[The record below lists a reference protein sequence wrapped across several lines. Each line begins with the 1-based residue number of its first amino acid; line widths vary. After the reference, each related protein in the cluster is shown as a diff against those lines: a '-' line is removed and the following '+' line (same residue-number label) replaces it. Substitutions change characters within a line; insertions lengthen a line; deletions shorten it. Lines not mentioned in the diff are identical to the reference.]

1 MRKEEAKRIKI
12 GDVLY
17 FSNKKSRNY
26 GLSGKV
32 VDIARSERRTTWITL
47 ESNGTPF
54 LDDRHKFVK
63 IIASSSVMLS
73 FDDPET
79 TKIKSKN
86 DILDDIERRIDVIKQ
101 DIIKLQTV
109 IDEYKENDC
118 KPDEKP
124 KKPTLKELLI
134 KYEEA
139 VLAQEDALKEN

>member
-32 VDIARSERRTTWITL
+32 VDIARSERHTTWITL
-47 ESNGTPF
+47 ESNGIPF
-54 LDDRHKFVK
+54 LDDRYKFVK
-63 IIASSSVMLS
+63 IIVSSSVMLS

-79 TKIKSKN
+79 PKIKSKN
-86 DILDDIERRIDVIKQ
+86 DILNDIERRIDVIKQ

-109 IDEYKENDC
+109 IDEC
-118 KPDEKP
+118 KKNYGSDKD
-124 KKPTLKELLI
+124 
-134 KYEEA
+134 
-139 VLAQEDALKEN
+139 V

>member
-1 MRKEEAKRIKI
+1 MRKEESKRIKI
-12 GDVLY
+12 GDILY

-32 VDIARSERRTTWITL
+32 VDIDRNGRTTWIVL
-47 ESNGTPF
+47 ECNGIPF
-54 LDDRHKFVK
+54 LDDRYKFVK

-79 TKIKSKN
+79 PKIKSKN

-109 IDEYKENDC
+109 IDEYKENYGS
-118 KPDEKP
+118 DED
-124 KKPTLKELLI
+124 
-134 KYEEA
+134 
-139 VLAQEDALKEN
+139 V

>member
-1 MRKEEAKRIKI
+1 MRKEEAKSIKI

-32 VDIARSERRTTWITL
+32 VDIARSDRRTTWITL
-47 ESNGTPF
+47 ESNGIPF
-54 LDDRHKFVK
+54 LDDRYKFVK

-79 TKIKSKN
+79 PKIKSKN
-86 DILDDIERRIDVIKQ
+86 DILDDIERRIGVIKQ

-109 IDEYKENDC
+109 IDEYKENYGSD
-118 KPDEKP
+118 KD
-124 KKPTLKELLI
+124 
-134 KYEEA
+134 
-139 VLAQEDALKEN
+139 V

>member
-1 MRKEEAKRIKI
+1 MRKEEAKSIKI

-32 VDIARSERRTTWITL
+32 VDIARSDRRTTWITL
-47 ESNGTPF
+47 ESNGIPF
-54 LDDRHKFVK
+54 LDDRYKFVK

-79 TKIKSKN
+79 PKIKSKN
-86 DILDDIERRIDVIKQ
+86 DILDAIERRIGVIKQ

-109 IDEYKENDC
+109 IDEYKENYGSD
-118 KPDEKP
+118 KD
-124 KKPTLKELLI
+124 
-134 KYEEA
+134 
-139 VLAQEDALKEN
+139 V